1 MVTSTTTATTDRE
14 LTVNDIRR
22 RGVHDPMVWAAT
34 LGLWPLPPP
43 GWHRQVYRWAAQLVD
58 QTSTP
63 EPLIVAAHRGGAKS
77 TLLEIVV
84 AWAVA
89 NGHRRY
95 PLYVSGTQELG
106 NQHVDAIAAV
116 LTNPRVLEVH
126 PWLHDLADQS
136 VIHRDKQ
143 PGRVRARQ
151 WRQSRLAGPGW
162 QIDSVGLDVS
172 VRGRRDGEQRPD
184 LIVLDDLDERDDS
197 QTVVARK
204 FQRVSSSILPAGE
217 LAGCGVVW
225 VQNIPNPD
233 GLLARRLAGD
243 EPFRLLGDATVVG
256 PIKAVDGL
264 VTTVDDATGLRKVT
278 GGVPTWP
285 EGLGATE
292 VESWISRVTWP
303 VFLAEFQHEHPG
315 KDGALLTP
323 ADLVH
328 HDPYLWGD
336 PERIV
341 VAVDP
346 AVKLRPGSDETGIVV
361 VGLWLVDSRRRV
373 AVLEDLSGRLP
384 VSRWPGLVAETAARV
399 GADMIVVEDNQGGDA
414 WSVLLR
420 KAAVESGVTL
430 PRVRQVTAR
439 EAKAARAHPVAEAH
453 SAGDVVFASRLDR
466 LEGEWTRW
474 VPGVGESPNRLD
486 AEVWGVREL
495 GVGVARRALSSPP
508 VAERV

>member
-1 MVTSTTTATTDRE
+1 MVTSTTTDD
-14 LTVNDIRR
+14 LTVHEIRR
-22 RGVHDPMVWAAT
+22 RGVMDPMVWAAT

-43 GWHRQVYRWAAQLVD
+43 GWHRQVYRWAKQLVD
-58 QTSTP
+58 RSSTP

-89 NGHRRY
+89 NNHRQY

-106 NQHVDAIAAV
+106 NQHVDAIASV
-116 LTNPRVLEVH
+116 LTNPKVLELH
-126 PWLHDLADQS
+126 PWLHGLSDQS
-136 VIHRDKQ
+136 LIHRDK
-143 PGRVRARQ
+143 PAGRVRARQ

-172 VRGRRDGEQRPD
+172 VRGRRDGDQRPD

-197 QTVVARK
+197 PTVVARK

-233 GLLARRLAGD
+233 GLLAKRLAGD
-243 EPFRLLGDATVVG
+243 ESYQLLGDAVVVG
-256 PIKAVDGL
+256 PVKAVDGL
-264 VTTVDDATGLRKVT
+264 VTTVDQSTGLRRVT
-278 GGVPTWP
+278 GGAPTWP
-285 EGLGATE
+285 EGLGVTE
-292 VESWISRVTWP
+292 VEAWISRVTWP

-328 HDPYLWGD
+328 EDPWVWGQ
-336 PERIV
+336 PERVV

-346 AVKLRPGSDETGIVV
+346 AVKHKPGSDETGIVV
-361 VGLWLVDSRRRV
+361 CGLWVVDGRRRV
-373 AVLEDLSGRLP
+373 AVLEDLSGRFP
-384 VSRWPGLVAETAARV
+384 VSRWPGLVVETAVRV
-399 GADMIVVEDNQGGDA
+399 GADTVVVEDNQGGDA
-414 WSVLLR
+414 WGVLLR
-420 KAAVESGVTL
+420 KAADELGVR
-430 PRVRQVTAR
+430 PVRVRQVSAR

-453 SAGDVVFASRLDR
+453 SVGDVVFASRFDR
-466 LEGEWTRW
+466 LEGEWTGW

-495 GVGVARRALSSPP
+495 GVGVLVRAGTAGPGVPP
-508 VAERV
+508 RVR